1 MWKVGCSDCESIED
15 RAQCHTVGWLFP
27 RWAASGAGSRQTL
40 TFALTPH
47 PHTQPLHFG
56 AVSGM
61 GLCHLQL
68 GEQEEALAAF
78 EMALRIHPG
87 LEDIRRIAGDLRAQQ
102 QQQQ

>member
-1 MWKVGCSDCESIED
+1 MLRPAWVSSTCSWRGVQEEALS
-15 RAQCHTVGWLFP
+15 AFP
-27 RWAASGAGSRQTL
+27 LPHAALPS
-40 TFALTPH
+40 P

-56 AVSGM
+56 AASGM

-102 QQQQ
+102 QQQQQ